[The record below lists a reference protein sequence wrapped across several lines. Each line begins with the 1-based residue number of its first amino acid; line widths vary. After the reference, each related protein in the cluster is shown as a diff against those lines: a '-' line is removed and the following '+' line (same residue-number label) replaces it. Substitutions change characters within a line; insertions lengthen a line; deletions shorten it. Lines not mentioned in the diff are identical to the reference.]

1 MRTQRSQPAA
11 SQARRLQ
18 QGILQHFVQPTVNSV
33 NCLQFYTTY
42 LTTPIHPKPNL
53 TL

>member
-1 MRTQRSQPAA
+1 MFLKACSIECEELCMRTQRSQPAA

-33 NCLQFYTTY
+33 N
-42 LTTPIHPKPNL
+42 
-53 TL
+53 